1 MDMGKAFFV
10 HGLDV
15 SFKNVVFLYN
25 HNVRRSEHIRMF
37 CEAQGKGRARG
48 RPRKVTQRSFID
60 CRLSI
65 IVYFP

>member
-1 MDMGKAFFV
+1 MILSYDTLGFCLKKPLKYNGTGYVAMLLLFAFC
-10 HGLDV
+10 
-15 SFKNVVFLYN
+15 
-25 HNVRRSEHIRMF
+25 
-37 CEAQGKGRARG
+37 CEAQGKGRAMG